1 MPERSHDPSRPASR
15 DRHHDAERPFAERL
29 GERAAVLGTLDPEA
43 PLDDLEP
50 LRALIGDARVVAL
63 GENSHF
69 IREFGLARERLLR
82 FLVQRCGF
90 TALAF
95 EFGFSEGVALD
106 AWVQGAGMEE
116 DFARQTGAAIPVG
129 LSGPLHWL
137 RRYNR
142 TATLPVRFAGIDV
155 PEAGGSLL
163 PALAPVAEYLREVD
177 PDGLP
182 LVRDA
187 MKTAERFAGASMA
200 LAAPAWARL
209 DTAEQDALSAMLLR
223 LRTRLRAMEPLY
235 VARGGRCGH
244 DIALRRVEAAC
255 HTDHQF
261 RAMAALYA
269 GGGTVADTSA
279 REVFMADSVRW
290 LLDRTPPGT
299 RIVLPAHNAHIQ
311 RTPVEFDG
319 RLTTLPMGHHL
330 QHALGDDYFALGMT
344 SVGGHTAEMHL
355 DENTT
360 FGFRV
365 EDTALGAPEPGSVE
379 AALAAAGLDSGIAL
393 TGLREHRGTGG
404 TGDGAAGPDRIRMQS
419 GYLHTPVPDAF
430 DGILSV
436 PVSTVADDLGF

>member
-1 MPERSHDPSRPASR
+1 MPDT
-15 DRHHDAERPFAERL
+15 HHDARHADERAGAGSRFAGRL
-29 GERAAVLGTLDPEA
+29 RERAAVLATLDPEE

-50 LRALIGDARVVAL
+50 LRELIGDARVVAL

-69 IREFGLARERLLR
+69 IREFGLARERVLR

-90 TALAF
+90 TVLAF
-95 EFGFSEGVALD
+95 EFGFSEGFALD
-106 AWVQGAGMEE
+106 AWVQGEGAEE
-116 DFARQTGAAIPVG
+116 DFARQTAANIPIG

-142 TATLPVRFAGIDV
+142 TATLPVRFAGVDV

-182 LVRDA
+182 LVQEA
-187 MKTAERFAGASMA
+187 MKTAERFGGTSMA

-209 DTAEQDALSAMLLR
+209 DTGEQDALSARLVR

-235 VARGGRCGH
+235 VERGGRSAY
-244 DIALRRVEAAC
+244 DIALHRAEAAC

-269 GGGTVADTSA
+269 GETAPADTSA

-290 LLDRTPPGT
+290 LLDRSAPGT
-299 RIVLPAHNAHIQ
+299 RVVLPAHNAHIQ
-311 RTPVEFDG
+311 RTTVSFDG
-319 RLTTLPMGHHL
+319 RLTALPMGLHL
-330 QHALGDDYFALGMT
+330 SHALGADYFALAMT
-344 SVGGHTAEMHL
+344 SVGGRTGEMHL
-355 DENTT
+355 DEQSP

-365 EDTALGAPEPGSVE
+365 EDTALGVPEPGSIE
-379 AALAAAGLDSGIAL
+379 AAVVDAGLDADISLA
-393 TGLREHRGTGG
+393 GLRGPRST
-404 TGDGAAGPDRIRMQS
+404 DGSDGPDRIRMQS
-419 GYLHTPVPDAF
+419 GYLHTPVADAF
-430 DGILSV
+430 DGILTV
-436 PVSTVADDLGF
+436 PASTVVDDLGF

>member
-1 MPERSHDPSRPASR
+1 MLRERT
-15 DRHHDAERPFAERL
+15 
-29 GERAAVLGTLDPEA
+29 AVLGTLDPGE

-69 IREFGLARERLLR
+69 IREFGLARERVLR

-95 EFGFSEGVALD
+95 EFGFSEGFALD
-106 AWVQGAGMEE
+106 AWVQGEGAEE
-116 DFARQTGAAIPVG
+116 DFARQTEANIPIG

-163 PALAPVAEYLREVD
+163 PALVPVAAYLREVD

-182 LVRDA
+182 LVQDA
-187 MKTAERFAGASMA
+187 VRTAERFAGASMA
-200 LAAPAWARL
+200 LAAPAWAEL
-209 DTAEQDALSAMLLR
+209 GADEQDTLTATLAR

-235 VARGGRCGH
+235 VERGGRSAY
-244 DIALRRVEAAC
+244 DIALRRAEAAC
-255 HTDHQF
+255 HTDHQL

-269 GGGTVADTSA
+269 GGGSPADTSA

-290 LLDRTPPGT
+290 LLDRSAPGT
-299 RIVLPAHNAHIQ
+299 RVVLPAHNAHIQ
-311 RTPVEFDG
+311 RTPVSFDG
-319 RLTTLPMGHHL
+319 RLTGLPMGLHL
-330 QHALGDDYFALGMT
+330 SHALGEDYFALGMT
-344 SVGGHTAEMHL
+344 SVGGRTAEMHL
-355 DENTT
+355 DENTA

-365 EDTALGAPEPGSVE
+365 EDTPLGAPEPGSVE
-379 AALAAAGLDSGIAL
+379 AAFAEAGLGSDIGLAGLRGLRSTAPGGAAAE
-393 TGLREHRGTGG
+393 T
-404 TGDGAAGPDRIRMQS
+404 GPDRVRMHS
-419 GYLHTPVPDAF
+419 GYLHTPVAEAF
-430 DGILSV
+430 DGLLSV

>member
-1 MPERSHDPSRPASR
+1 MPDTHHGRHQTADGDGGSR
-15 DRHHDAERPFAERL
+15 FAGRL
-29 GERAAVLGTLDPEA
+29 RERATALRTLDPEE

-69 IREFGLARERLLR
+69 VEEFGLARERVLR

-95 EFGFSEGVALD
+95 EFGFSEGFALD
-106 AWVQGAGMEE
+106 AWVQGEGAEE
-116 DFARQTGAAIPVG
+116 DFARQTAATVPIG

-142 TATLPVRFAGIDV
+142 TATLPVRFTGVDV
-155 PEAGGSLL
+155 PAAGGSLL
-163 PALAPVAEYLREVD
+163 PALTPLAAYLREVD

-182 LVRDA
+182 LVQDA
-187 MKTAERFAGASMA
+187 MKTAERFGAASMA
-200 LAAPAWARL
+200 LAAPAWSRL
-209 DTAEQDALSAMLLR
+209 GTDEQDTLSAMLVR
-223 LRTRLRAMEPLY
+223 LRIRLRAMEPLY
-235 VARGGRCGH
+235 VERGGRREY
-244 DIALRRVEAAC
+244 DIALRRAEAAC

-269 GGGTVADTSA
+269 GGGSPADTSS

-290 LLDRTPPGT
+290 LLDRAAPGT
-299 RIVLPAHNAHIQ
+299 RVVLPAHNAHIQ
-311 RTPVEFDG
+311 RTSVSFDG
-319 RLTTLPMGHHL
+319 RLTGLPMGLHL
-330 QHALGDDYFALGMT
+330 SHALGEDYFALGMT
-344 SVGGHTAEMHL
+344 SVRGRTAEMHL

-365 EDTALGAPEPGSVE
+365 EDTALGTPEPGSVE
-379 AALAAAGLDSGIAL
+379 AAFEEAGLGSGISLA
-393 TGLREHRGTGG
+393 GLRGLRGT
-404 TGDGAAGPDRIRMQS
+404 DDADGPDRIRMQS
-419 GYLHTPVPDAF
+419 GYLHTPVTEAF

-436 PVSTVADDLGF
+436 PASTVVDDLGL

>member
-1 MPERSHDPSRPASR
+1 MPDRSHDRNRAE
-15 DRHHDAERPFAERL
+15 DRERNSGGGSGESPFTGRL
-29 GERAAVLGTLDPEA
+29 RQRAAVLDTLDPDA

-69 IREFGLARERLLR
+69 IREFGLARERVLR

-106 AWVQGAGMEE
+106 AWVQGAGTEE
-116 DFARQTGAAIPVG
+116 DFDRQTGAAIPIG

-142 TATLPVRFAGIDV
+142 TATLPVRFAGVDV

-182 LVRDA
+182 LVQDA
-187 MKTAERFAGASMA
+187 MKIAERFAGASMA
-200 LAAPAWARL
+200 LAAPAWSRL
-209 DTAEQDALSAMLLR
+209 DTAEQNALSALLTR

-235 VARGGRCGH
+235 VERGGRWEY
-244 DIALRRVEAAC
+244 DVALHRAEAAC

-261 RAMAALYA
+261 RAMAELYA
-269 GGGTVADTSA
+269 GRGAVADASA

-290 LLDRTPPGT
+290 LLDHTPPGT
-299 RIVLPAHNAHIQ
+299 RVVLPAHNAHIQ
-311 RTPVEFDG
+311 RTPVFFDG
-319 RLTTLPMGHHL
+319 RLTSLPMGHHL
-330 QHALGDDYFALGMT
+330 HHALGDDYFALAMT
-344 SVGGHTAEMHL
+344 SVGGRTAEMHL
-355 DENTT
+355 DEGTT

-365 EDTALGAPEPGSVE
+365 EDTPLDPPEPGSLE
-379 AALAAAGLDSGIAL
+379 AAVADAGLGSGIAL
-393 TGLREHRGTGG
+393 AGLRGHRGPG
-404 TGDGAAGPDRIRMQS
+404 GPDRIRMHS
-419 GYLHTPVPDAF
+419 GYLHTPVLDAF
-430 DGILSV
+430 DGVLSV
-436 PVSTVADDLGF
+436 PASTVADGLGL